1 MAVASRICLCCAAI
15 SLPPSRSS
23 EAPAS
28 RLSAQRVFS
37 TGHEHA
43 GAAGLAPDTLVAGA
57 WDRPVV
63 IPGVELAIVDPQLAG
78 EQVQLLYAGVGVR
91 RILTARHE
99 AHQHAHYV
107 LFGVGREPLAGNA
120 RRDVFPGRR

>member
-1 MAVASRICLCCAAI
+1 MAAASRICLCCAAI

-23 EAPAS
+23 EAPAL

-57 WDRPVV
+57 GGRAVV
-63 IPGVELAIVDPQLAG
+63 IAGVKLAVVDPQLAG
-78 EQVQLLYAGVGVR
+78 EEVQLLYAGVGVR
-91 RILTARHE
+91 RILTARHQ
-99 AHQHAHYV
+99 AHQHAHH
-107 LFGVGREPLAGNA
+107 
-120 RRDVFPGRR
+120 